1 MSPENERMWRI
12 AMVCVS
18 ATVLIVLVMTVL
30 EGRL

>member
-1 MSPENERMWRI
+1 MTPENERMWRI

-18 ATVLIVLVMTVL
+18 ATLLIILAATVL